1 MIITY
6 ACLKTLN
13 YSASIFSGEMKFD
26 FAMVSTSQHEA
37 HGASMMA
44 SPTNNIKN
52 KPEID
57 KVIFLVSFNIEHTI
71 DGYSVLINC

>member
-1 MIITY
+1 MP
-6 ACLKTLN
+6 
-13 YSASIFSGEMKFD
+13 SGEIKFD

-44 SPTNNIKN
+44 SPTNNIN

-57 KVIFLVSFNIEHTI
+57 EVIFLVSFNIEHTS
-71 DGYSVLINC
+71 DGYSDLINC